1 MLILRQNVIRL
12 LKNQCIGRLILNKT
26 HSYEWVSFWWNWWVS
41 NPRPNKES
49 KSFLHVCLILIFEIE
64 VEISNQ
70 TLFLS
75 SKSFASLQKK

>member
-1 MLILRQNVIRL
+1 MSKKESESGLHTGP
-12 LKNQCIGRLILNKT
+12 LKNKPLQSLDYKGFLK
-26 HSYEWVSFWWNWWVS
+26 WNWWVS

-49 KSFLHVCLILIFEIE
+49 KSFLHVYLILIFEIE

-70 TLFLS
+70 VLFLS